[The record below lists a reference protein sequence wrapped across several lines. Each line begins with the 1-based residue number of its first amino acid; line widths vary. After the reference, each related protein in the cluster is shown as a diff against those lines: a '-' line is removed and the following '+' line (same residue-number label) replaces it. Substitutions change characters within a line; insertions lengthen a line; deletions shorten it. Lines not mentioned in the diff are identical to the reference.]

1 MKNKQKIMIIFLICM
16 WSLSCQKIKAQQLF
30 KNPKI
35 PIDKRV
41 DDLLKRMT
49 VTEKIMQLTQYTAGL
64 NDNPNNI
71 ETTIKKMSPEVG
83 SLILFSADPTYRNRI
98 QKNAIEN
105 SRLGIPILFGN
116 DIIHGYRTLYPI
128 PLGQAASWN
137 LELAYK
143 ASTMAAKEARY
154 GGVDWTFSPMI
165 DVAYDPRWGRVAE
178 GYGEDPLVNARFG
191 VASVKGYQGTNP
203 FDSLHIAA
211 CLKHFVGYSRSEGGR
226 DYQYT
231 DISNQALW
239 EIYLPPYQEAINAG
253 AASVMSSFNDIN
265 GTPSTAN
272 HYLLTDV
279 LKKKWGFKGFVV
291 SDWEAI
297 IQLIAQGVAKDKKEA
312 AKKAFLAGTDMNML
326 DNLYLENF
334 PDLLREKQINIKQID
349 ESVKRI
355 LTLKFQLGLFEKPY
369 TTIFPENKR
378 TLNPEDLKI
387 AEQYAAESMV
397 LLKNKSNIL
406 PLSSKVKNIAI
417 IGPIAKDRANVM
429 GSWTAHGKQDDVL
442 PFYDGMLKEFEG
454 KIKFEYLKGVNF
466 DKTNNKALDLDTV
479 EFKDAYDLALKS
491 DMVVLYLGENKY
503 WSGENASRST
513 IELPDVQE
521 ALVRRLAQA
530 KKSIILIL
538 SSGRPIAL
546 GRIEPFVD
554 AIIAVWQPGTAG
566 SMPLA
571 GILSGRINP
580 SGKLPITFPY
590 SSGQIP
596 IHYNRRQSSRPIYG
610 KYQDIPSEALYDF
623 GYGLSYTTYE
633 YGKINLSK
641 TNINK
646 TQKLEASVTVKNTGD
661 RDGLETIHWFISDP
675 VATISR
681 PIKELKHFEKKLIKA
696 GQSVIYT
703 FEIDPYRDLS
713 YPDANGNRILESG
726 DFYLS
731 AGNQK
736 IKFELK

>member
-239 EIYLPPYQEAINAG
+239 EIYL
-253 AASVMSSFNDIN
+253 
-265 GTPSTAN
+265 
-272 HYLLTDV
+272 
-279 LKKKWGFKGFVV
+279 
-291 SDWEAI
+291 
-297 IQLIAQGVAKDKKEA
+297 
-312 AKKAFLAGTDMNML
+312 
-326 DNLYLENF
+326 
-334 PDLLREKQINIKQID
+334 QI
-349 ESVKRI
+349 
-355 LTLKFQLGLFEKPY
+355 G
-369 TTIFPENKR
+369 
-378 TLNPEDLKI
+378 
-387 AEQYAAESMV
+387 
-397 LLKNKSNIL
+397 
-406 PLSSKVKNIAI
+406 
-417 IGPIAKDRANVM
+417 RAHV
-429 GSWTAHGKQDDVL
+429 
-442 PFYDGMLKEFEG
+442 
-454 KIKFEYLKGVNF
+454 
-466 DKTNNKALDLDTV
+466 
-479 EFKDAYDLALKS
+479 
-491 DMVVLYLGENKY
+491 
-503 WSGENASRST
+503 
-513 IELPDVQE
+513 
-521 ALVRRLAQA
+521 
-530 KKSIILIL
+530 
-538 SSGRPIAL
+538 
-546 GRIEPFVD
+546 
-554 AIIAVWQPGTAG
+554 
-566 SMPLA
+566 
-571 GILSGRINP
+571 
-580 SGKLPITFPY
+580 
-590 SSGQIP
+590 
-596 IHYNRRQSSRPIYG
+596 
-610 KYQDIPSEALYDF
+610 
-623 GYGLSYTTYE
+623 
-633 YGKINLSK
+633 
-641 TNINK
+641 
-646 TQKLEASVTVKNTGD
+646 
-661 RDGLETIHWFISDP
+661 
-675 VATISR
+675 
-681 PIKELKHFEKKLIKA
+681 
-696 GQSVIYT
+696 
-703 FEIDPYRDLS
+703 
-713 YPDANGNRILESG
+713 
-726 DFYLS
+726 
-731 AGNQK
+731 
-736 IKFELK
+736 